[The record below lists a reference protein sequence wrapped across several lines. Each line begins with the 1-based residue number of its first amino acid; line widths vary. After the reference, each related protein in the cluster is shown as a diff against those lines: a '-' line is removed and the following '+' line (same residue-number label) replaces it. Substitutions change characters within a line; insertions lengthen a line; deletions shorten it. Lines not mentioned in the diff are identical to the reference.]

1 MPSDPY
7 AKYLDPPAVAP
18 SSSSDPYAKYL
29 TPPGGGDSAPSA
41 APNVGYGEAL
51 ARTFAEGAGGGLADV
66 ALGAGGSVSGSS
78 SLPTI
83 ASQRARTQAGEDLLP
98 WYVRYPVEGLGVGAG
113 FLSGAGEAG
122 WALRG
127 AEGASDLAKAYG
139 LGAKGAAR
147 VGGAVKGA
155 AEAGTYG
162 AVSGAAHSESADPGT
177 VLSNAAT
184 GGLTGA
190 ALGGTVGGALA
201 KTPIASAP
209 KALSTDETGALLK
222 QANEA
227 MAARPVDSAK
237 VTGTIA
243 DIAGDLSPSEMS
255 GMSPGFKAQVNQI
268 LKANASG
275 DVSVNDLDSWQRQ
288 LQRAAT
294 GYGSSP
300 LDSVAASRIGE
311 GLDGLIKDAGAGDL
325 QQTAKEAY
333 ARHEDNQAMAG
344 LTLNSAP
351 GWAKSQ
357 LAAAT
362 APGSKL
368 RYSDADLQALKNLAK
383 YAKGGSDDAAPGFTK
398 DFTQSLTSN
407 FGQKLGG
414 AALGYV
420 VGGPMG
426 AIAAPVVEAGAG
438 AGYRALYR
446 NPKLQRALDAARA
459 SLTTGNAV
467 NPGDYTN
474 MLDRIGNA
482 ANIQVPGADR
492 LPLSVGKQLTARDMA
507 LKFMQS
513 AGH

>member
-1 MPSDPY
+1 MADSDPY
-7 AKYLDPPAVAP
+7 AKYLTPPASAP
-18 SSSSDPYAKYL
+18 ADSSDPYAKYL
-29 TPPGGGDSAPSA
+29 TPPGGSTPSADA

-83 ASQRARTQAGEDLLP
+83 ASQRARTQAGEELLP

-201 KTPIASAP
+201 KTPVASAS

-268 LKANASG
+268 LKANSSG

-333 ARHEDNQAMAG
+333 ARHEDNQALAG

-357 LAAAT
+357 LADAGQA
-362 APGSKL
+362 GSKL
-368 RYSDADLQALKNLAK
+368 RYSDTDLQALQNLAK
-383 YAKGGSDDAAPGFTK
+383 YAKGGASDGTPGLFS
-398 DFTQSLTSN
+398 DMASSLGKVAQDKGVGSVA
-407 FGQKLGG
+407 GWALHGPLGAVGLPAVEAVGG
-414 AALGYV
+414 ALWR
-420 VGGPMG
+420 
-426 AIAAPVVEAGAG
+426 AGVK
-438 AGYRALYR
+438 

-459 SLTTGNAV
+459 SLSTGQAV
-467 NPGDYTN
+467 SPSDYPDLFDKLAKIQTPGGMSPRDLALRY
-474 MLDRIGNA
+474 
-482 ANIQVPGADR
+482 IQ
-492 LPLSVGKQLTARDMA
+492 T
-507 LKFMQS
+507 

>member
-1 MPSDPY
+1 MPNDPY
-7 AKYLDPPAVAP
+7 AQYLTPPA
-18 SSSSDPYAKYL
+18 SGGSDPYAKYL
-29 TPPGGGDSAPSA
+29 TPPGGSASTDA

-66 ALGAGGSVSGSS
+66 AIGAAGSSGGGS

-83 ASQRARTQAGEDLLP
+83 ASQRARTTAAEESLP

-127 AEGASDLAKAYG
+127 AEGASDLAKLYG
-139 LGAKGAAR
+139 LGEKGAAR

-201 KTPIASAP
+201 KTPIANAP

-227 MAARPVDSAK
+227 MAAKPVDSAK

-255 GMSPGFKAQVNQI
+255 GLSPGFKAQVNQI
-268 LKANASG
+268 LKANSSG

-300 LDSVAASRIGE
+300 LDNIAASRIGE

-357 LAAAT
+357 LADAT

-368 RYSDADLQALKNLAK
+368 RYSDTDLAALQKLAS
-383 YAKGGSDDAAPGFTK
+383 YAKASPSDAPQGPLG
-398 DFTQSLTSN
+398 DIMSSLGKVAGDKS
-407 FGQKLGG
+407 LG
-414 AALGYV
+414 AAAGWLAH
-420 VGGPMG
+420 GPLG
-426 AIAAPVVEAGAG
+426 AIGLPIGEALTGV
-438 AGYRALYR
+438 GYRQLYK

-459 SLTTGNAV
+459 SLSTGQAV
-467 NPGDYTN
+467 SPSDYPD
-474 MLDRIGNA
+474 LFDKLAKIQSPRILGC
-482 ANIQVPGADR
+482 R
-492 LPLSVGKQLTARDMA
+492 R
-507 LKFMQS
+507 
-513 AGH
+513 